1 MRTTSLGRRP
11 LVHRLV
17 AGGLAA
23 AAGLT
28 IAFAV
33 AAPARADSNV
43 DEAQF
48 VAAING
54 VRVRNGLRPLATD
67 GQLISVARSWSSQ
80 MAGAGG
86 LSHNPNLSGQISDWR
101 SLGENVGTGGDV
113 ATIEAAF
120 EASPHH
126 YENMVDPNFTYVG
139 VGVVEVGG
147 TIWVTEDYKQSK
159 SGLPS
164 TAVPAPAPKPSPRPA
179 SPSAPGTGSAPA
191 RRSPS
196 SSARPSPAAV
206 AAAHSPSPG
215 ASDAAATPA
224 PSSPAPG
231 PTSEPAK
238 SPKALP
244 ARLAVVSAPRG
255 LDTPRLAALALFAVL
270 GSVTLL
276 GSRGLLPLPARRTS

>member
-1 MRTTSLGRRP
+1 VR
-11 LVHRLV
+11 RLV

-23 AAGLT
+23 AVGVT
-28 IAFAV
+28 VAFAF

-179 SPSAPGTGSAPA
+179 SPSAPGTGPASA
-191 RRSPS
+191 RRSSSPS

-270 GSVTLL
+270 AAIALL